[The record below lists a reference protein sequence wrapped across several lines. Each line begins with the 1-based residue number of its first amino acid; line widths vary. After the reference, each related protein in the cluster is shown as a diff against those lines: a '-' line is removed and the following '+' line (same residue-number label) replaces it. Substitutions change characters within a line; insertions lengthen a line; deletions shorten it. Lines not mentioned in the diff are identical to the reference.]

1 MNKSDHKHDK
11 SKMKSTVVPDIKSRE
26 TKHGY
31 TLHRVDQ
38 HGTECIAEIKGRDHP
53 RTLQVIHSPQVQFMV
68 SAALLLVASEY
79 GCERLELVRGYKDT
93 QDPGIDFVSVPIAHI
108 KKRGIEKKRQGHEAI
123 WRFRASF
130 AITMSTAH
138 KKFLETHPHLSFL
151 EMASMY

>member
-26 TKHGY
+26 TKYGY
-31 TLHRVDQ
+31 TLHRVYP
-38 HGTECIAEIKGRDHP
+38 HGNECIATIKGT
-53 RTLQVIHSPQVQFMV
+53 TLQVIHSPQVQFMV
-68 SAALLLVASEY
+68 SAALLLVADEY

-93 QDPGIDFVSVPIAHI
+93 QDAGIDFVSVPIAHI
-108 KKRGIEKKRQGHEAI
+108 KKRGIEEKRQGHEVV

>member
-1 MNKSDHKHDK
+1 MNKSDHEHDK

-26 TKHGY
+26 TKYGY

-38 HGTECIAEIKGRDHP
+38 NGTECIAEIKG
-53 RTLQVIHSPQVQFMV
+53 TTVQVIHSPQVQFMV
-68 SAALLLVASEY
+68 SAALLLVAEEY
-79 GCERLELVRGYKDT
+79 GCERLELVREYKDT
-93 QDPGIDFVSVPIAHI
+93 QDAGIDFVSVPITHI
-108 KKRGIEKKRQGHEAI
+108 KKHGIELKRQGHETV